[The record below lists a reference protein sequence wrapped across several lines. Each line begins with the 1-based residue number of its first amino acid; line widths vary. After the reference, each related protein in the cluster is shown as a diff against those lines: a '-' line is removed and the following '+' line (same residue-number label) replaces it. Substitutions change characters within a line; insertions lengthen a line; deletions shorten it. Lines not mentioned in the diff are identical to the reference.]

1 MSKKILIIEDEVLRF
16 AVRDFLTARGY
27 EVREAE
33 DCSKAFAL
41 LETFTPDLIVT
52 DYQLPDGNSLDL
64 LARIQESHGPIPSI
78 MMTAFGSIELAVEAV
93 KLGAEHFLNKPVR
106 LDALLVL
113 IERTIGNRRVQRK
126 ETARKTRSDAF
137 HLDPFAGKSQV
148 IRELKDQVMRLIPS
162 DSLILLQ
169 GETGTGKGVMAN
181 YIYRHGPRADE
192 PFVDFNCAGLSK
204 ELLESELF
212 GYDKGAFTG
221 AVNDKKGL
229 LEVADKGTAFL
240 DEIGDIDSA
249 VQAKLLKV
257 VEEKSFRHLG
267 GTQDR
272 KVDIRLLAATHHDL
286 RKLVQENKFRSDLY
300 YRISMLPVRLPP
312 LRERLEDLP
321 DLAAGL
327 LQRIGKEMGR
337 SGLRLHPQALEKLA
351 HYHWPGNIRELKNTL
366 ERAVLMSD
374 GTEICQEKVDFG
386 APAAGVST
394 PEFAGTLEEVER
406 AHIEATLKATGGNIS
421 RAAQRLGISR
431 GTLHAKIKQYSL
443 AASAAEVPA

>member
-1 MSKKILIIEDEVLRF
+1 MSKKILVIEDEVLRF
-16 AVRDFLTARGY
+16 ALRDFLASRGY

-33 DCSKAFAL
+33 DCAKALAL
-41 LETFTPDLIVT
+41 METFSPDLILT

-64 LARIQESHGPIPSI
+64 LARVQERHGPIPSI

-93 KLGAEHFLNKPVR
+93 KLGSEHFLTKPVR
-106 LDALLVL
+106 LEALQVL
-113 IERTIGNRRVQRK
+113 IERTLGNRRVQRK
-126 ETARKTRSDAF
+126 ETARKSRSDAF
-137 HLDPFAGKSQV
+137 QLDPFAGRSVV
-148 IRELKDQVMRLIPS
+148 IRELKAQVERLIPS

-169 GETGTGKGVMAN
+169 GETGTGKGVLAN
-181 YIYRHGPRADE
+181 YIYRHGPRCDE
-192 PFVDFNCAGLSK
+192 PFVDLNCAGLSK
-204 ELLESELF
+204 DLLESELF

-221 AVNDKKGL
+221 ATTDKKGL

-240 DEIGDIDSA
+240 DEIGDIDAS

-272 KVDIRLLAATHHDL
+272 KVDIRLLAATHRDL

-300 YRISMLPVRLPP
+300 YRISMLPVRLPA

-321 DLAAGL
+321 ELAAGL
-327 LQRIGKEMGR
+327 LDRIGKEMGR
-337 SGLRLHPQALEKLA
+337 AELHLHPEALEKLGR
-351 HYHWPGNIRELKNTL
+351 YHWPGNIRELKNTL

-374 GTEICQEKVDFG
+374 GTEIVKERVDFA
-386 APAAGVST
+386 APEDGPAGT
-394 PEFAGTLEEVER
+394 EFTGTLEEVER
-406 AHIEATLKATGGNIS
+406 AHIQATLKATDGNIS

-431 GTLHAKIKQYSL
+431 GTLHAKIKEYSL
-443 AASAAEVPA
+443 VARTADLPA

>member
-16 AVRDFLTARGY
+16 AVRDFLSTRGY

-33 DCSKAFAL
+33 DCARAMAL
-41 LETFTPDLIVT
+41 LETFSPDLIVT
-52 DYQLPDGNSLDL
+52 DYQLPDGNSIDL
-64 LARIQESHGPIPSI
+64 LARIQGSHGAIPSI

-93 KLGAEHFLNKPVR
+93 KLGAEHFLTKPVR
-106 LDALLVL
+106 LETLQVL
-113 IERTIGNRRVQRK
+113 IERTIGNRRVLRK

-137 HLDPFAGKSQV
+137 RLDPFAGKSKV
-148 IRELKDQVMRLIPS
+148 IRELKDQVARLLPS

-181 YIYRHGPRADE
+181 YIYRHGPRCEE
-192 PFVDFNCAGLSK
+192 PFVDLNCAGLSK
-204 ELLESELF
+204 DLLESELF

-221 AVNDKKGL
+221 AAGDKKGL

-240 DEIGDIDSA
+240 DEIGDIDA
-249 VQAKLLKV
+249 TIQAKLLKV

-272 KVDIRLLAATHHDL
+272 KVDIRLLAATHRDL

-312 LRERLEDLP
+312 LRERREDLP
-321 DLAAGL
+321 ELTAEL
-327 LQRIGKEMGR
+327 LQRIGTEMGR
-337 SGLRLHPQALEKLA
+337 SGMRLQPAAIEKLSA
-351 HYHWPGNIRELKNTL
+351 YHWPGNIRELKNTL

-374 GTEICQEKVDFG
+374 GMEITKEKVDFG
-386 APAAGVST
+386 VPVTGAA
-394 PEFAGTLEEVER
+394 ELELAGTLEDVER
-406 AHIEATLKATGGNIS
+406 AHIATTLKAMDGNIS
-421 RAAQRLGISR
+421 KAAQRLGISR
-431 GTLHAKIKQYSL
+431 GTLHAKIKQFSL
-443 AASAAEVPA
+443 TARAEATA